1 MTVAAVDNAVDGPD
15 KTVTVSGT
23 VSNSIGGYSNPADLT
38 LTIADDDATPKVT
51 LVLSRS
57 TIDESGTHN
66 AATVTATMSP
76 ASVQSTTV
84 TVAAAAGTNAAAGDF
99 ELSSNKTLTI
109 AAGATESTGTVSVTA
124 VDNALDESDKKV
136 TVSGTAAN
144 TQGATSPDA
153 VELTISDDDDAPAV
167 TLILS
172 RTTIDESGTSTSATV
187 TAELDAASGAATTV
201 TVSAA
206 AGTNAAAGDFELSSD
221 KTLTIAAGATES
233 TGTVTITAV
242 DNAVDGP
249 DKTVT
254 VSGTVSNSIGG
265 YSNPADLTLT
275 IADDEATPKVTLVL
289 SRSTIDE
296 SGTHNAATVTATM
309 SPASVQSTTVTVA
322 AAPGTNAASGD
333 YALSSNK
340 TLTIAAGA
348 TESTGTVT
356 VTAVDNAVD
365 GPDKT
370 VTVSGTA
377 ENTRAATSPDAVTL
391 TIADDDATPKV
402 TLVLSRSTIDESGTH
417 NAATVTATMS
427 PASVQSTTVTVAAA
441 PGTNAASGDYALSS
455 NKTLTIAAGAT
466 ESTGTVTVT
475 AVDNAVDGP
484 DKIVT
489 VSGTAANSQGATSP
503 DAVELTIKD
512 DDGAPTVTLILSRTT
527 INESGTHTS
536 ATVTAELDAVAGAA
550 TTVTV
555 SAAAGTNAAAGD
567 FELSSDKTLTI
578 AAGATESTGTVT
590 ITAVDNAVDGP
601 DKTVTVSGTVSNS
614 IGGYSNPADVTLTIA
629 DDDATPKV
637 TLVLSRSTIDESG
650 THNAATVTAT
660 MSPASVQSTTVT
672 VAAAPGTNAAA
683 GDYALSSNKTLT
695 IAAGA
700 TESTG
705 TVTVTAVDNAL
716 DGPDKIVTVSGTAA
730 NSQGATSPDVVELTI
745 KDDDGAPTVTL
756 VLSRTTINESGT
768 STSATVTAELDAV
781 AGAATTVT
789 VSAAA
794 GTNAAAGDFELSS
807 NKTLT
812 IAAGA
817 TESTGTVTITAVDNA
832 LDGPDK
838 TVTVAGT
845 VSNSIGGYSNP
856 ADVTLTIAD
865 DDATPKVTLVLSRST
880 IDESGTHNAATVTA
894 TMSPA
899 SVQSTTVTVSAA
911 AGTNAAAGD
920 YALSSNK
927 TLTIAAGATE
937 STGTVTV
944 TAVDNTVDGPDKTVT
959 VSGTAANSQGATS
972 PDAVELTI
980 KDDDGVPT
988 VTLVLSRTTINESG
1002 TSTSATVTAEL
1013 DAVAGAATTVT
1024 VSAAAGTNAAAGDF
1038 ELSSNKTLTIAAGAT
1053 ESTGTVTITAV
1064 DNAVDG
1070 PDKTVTV
1077 SGTVSNSIGGYSNP
1091 ANVTLTI
1098 ADDDATPKVTLVL
1111 SRSTIDESGTHKS
1124 ATVTV
1129 TMSPASVQS
1138 TTVTVAAA
1146 AGTNAA
1152 AGDFELS
1159 SNKTL
1164 TIAAGATESTGTVT
1178 VTAVDN
1184 GLDGPDK
1191 TVTVSGTAEN
1201 TRGATSPDAVTL
1213 TIADD
1218 EVTPAAT
1225 LMLSPQTIS
1234 ENGAGNASTV
1244 TAMLSHPSSALTTL
1258 TISATPGTNAAAG
1271 DFALSTNTALTIAV
1285 GATTSTGT
1293 VTITANDN
1301 DDDEADKQVIVSGA
1315 AANALGV
1322 SDPSDMMLTIT
1333 DDDMSGGSS
1342 DMLISIS
1349 SHGVTEGDLG
1359 TVDLAYTVRLRPA
1372 SMVATSV
1379 DYADAGSGTATPGV
1393 DYVPLSPGMLVFAP
1407 GDTVKTVTV
1416 QVRGDELV
1424 ELDETVLVA
1433 LSNPVGASIAVGT
1446 ATGTIVND
1454 DAPELWLEPD
1464 AVIEGDHGSQY
1475 LIYTAK
1481 LHPVSSHS
1489 VTVSYSD
1496 AGTGTATPG
1505 IDYDFLEPGTLVFA
1519 PGEREKSFGVI
1530 VHGDTAPEDDETVI
1544 AVLSHP
1550 ANADIVPGRDAA
1562 TATIVDDD
1570 LPLLVIGSPT
1580 VKEGDGEPTALVFP
1594 VTLSVASG
1602 RQVKAKYADGG
1613 GGTATSGTDYEP
1625 VESGELV
1632 FAPGETAKTVSVAVL
1647 GDELDEPD
1655 ETVELALSE
1664 PRNAELAT
1672 AAGLGTIVDDDA
1684 EPVVSVGS
1692 PSVEEGDF
1700 GAAPTLEYAVTLSAA
1715 SALQVTVRYADGG
1728 GGTATSGTDYEP
1740 VESGELVFA
1749 PGETA
1754 KTVSVVVLGDELDEP
1769 DETVELALSEPRNA
1783 DLATAAGLGTIVDD
1797 DAEPIVSV
1805 SSPSVEEGDFGAAS
1819 ALEYAVTLSAASAL
1833 QVTVRYADGGGGT
1846 AASGT
1851 DYETVEPGE
1860 LVFAPGETA
1869 KTVSV
1874 VVLGDELD
1882 EPDETVELALSEPRN
1897 AELATAAGLGTIVDD
1912 DAEPVVSVGSPSVEE
1927 GDFGAVPTL
1936 EYAVTLSAA
1945 SALQVTVGYAD
1956 GGGGT
1961 AASGTDYEPVEPGEL
1976 VFAPGETAKTVSVV
1990 VVGDELD
1997 EPDETV
2003 ELALSEPRNAELA
2016 TAAGLGTIV
2025 DDDAEPVV
2033 SVGSPSVE
2041 EGDFGAAP
2049 TLEYAVTLSAASA
2062 LQVTVRYADGGGGTA
2077 TSGTD
2082 YETVEPGELVFAPGE
2097 TAKTVSVV
2105 VVGDELDEPDE
2116 TVELAL
2122 SQPRNAE
2129 LAAASGL
2136 GTIVDDDAGPVASV
2150 GSPSVEEGDFGA
2162 APTLEYAVTL
2172 SAASALQVTV
2182 RYADGG
2188 GGTATSGTDYEP
2200 VESGE
2205 LVFAPGET
2213 VKTVSVVVVGDEL
2226 DEPDETVEL
2235 ALGEPR
2241 NAGLA
2246 TAAGLGTIVD
2256 DDAEPVVS
2264 VGSPSVEEGDF
2275 GATSVLEYA
2284 VTLSAASG
2292 RHVTV
2297 GYADGGGGTATS
2309 GTDYEPVEPGELVFA
2324 PGETAKT
2331 VSVVVVGDELD
2342 EPDETVELAL
2352 SEPRNAELATAA
2364 GLGTIVD
2371 DDAEPIVSVSSPSVE
2386 EGDFGAASA
2395 LEYAVTLSAA
2405 SGRHVTVGY
2414 ADGGGGT
2421 ATSGTDYEPVEP
2433 GELVF
2438 APGET
2443 AKTVSVVVLGD
2454 KLDEPD
2460 ETVEL
2465 ALGEPRNAVLAT
2477 AAAAAGLGTI
2487 VDDDAEPIVSVSS
2500 PSVEEG
2506 DFGAAPTLEYAVTL
2520 SAASALQVTVKYA
2533 DGGGGT
2539 AVSGTDYEPVEPG
2552 ELVFAPGETAKTVSV
2567 VVVGDKLAEPD
2578 ETVELALSEPRNA
2591 ELATAAGLGTIVD
2604 DDAGPVAS
2612 VGSPS
2617 VEEGDFGAAPTLEYA
2632 VTLSAASALQ
2642 VTVRYADGG
2651 GGTAT
2656 SGTDYEPVEP
2666 GELVFAPGETAKTV
2680 SVVVVG
2686 DELDEPDETVELAL
2700 SEPRNAELATAAGLG
2715 TIVDD
2720 DAEPIVSVSSPS
2732 VEEGDFGAAPT
2743 LEYAVTLSAASALQ
2757 VTVRYADG
2765 GGGTAASGTDYK
2777 PVESGE
2783 LVFAPGETA
2792 KTVSVV
2798 VVGDEL
2804 DEPDETVE
2812 LALSEPENAVL
2823 AAAAAAAGLG
2833 TIVDDDAEPVVSVGS
2848 PSVEE
2853 GDFGAVPTLEY
2864 AVTLSAASTR
2874 QVTVRYADGGG
2885 GTAASGTD
2893 YEPVEPGELAF
2904 APGETAKTV
2913 SVIVLGDE
2921 LDEPDETVEL
2931 VLSQPRNAELAV
2943 ASGLGTIV
2951 DDDAEPIVS
2960 VSSPSA
2966 EEGDFGAASALEY
2979 AVTLSAASGRQVT
2992 VGYADGGGGTA
3003 TSGTD
3008 YETVEPGKLVF
3019 APGET
3024 AKTVSV
3030 VVLGDKLDEPDETVE
3045 LVLSE
3050 PENAV
3055 LAAAAAAAGL
3065 GTIVDDDVDLMPTFD
3080 ASVPP
3085 QHYTEGDPVPP
3096 LVLPLAKGGDG
3107 PLVYGLAPAPP
3118 PGITFDPGSRTL
3130 SGTPSSGLES
3140 TPYEYTA
3147 TDQDGDAATLSFTI
3161 TVVPRQTR
3169 IDRIERASRAILPV
3183 VARTWT
3189 DMAATAVEAR
3199 VDHAESG
3206 TGVRIGAWGNGEYR
3220 QLSGGES
3227 HPVDWSGEI
3236 GGGGVALDAKLGP
3249 NFVAG
3254 VAATHLE
3261 GWFDYTDVG
3270 GQENVEGTY
3279 ESRVTGLHPYLGWR
3293 APNGSR
3299 LYGTVAWGRND
3310 VAIKDDEAGHQAG
3323 GGSLAALAVGGN
3335 VRLAGG
3341 SAGRTTLDVRGG
3353 AQGTRIGLESN
3364 GDLLGAL
3371 SLGVYRARLSLI
3383 GSHTFAFGS
3392 GASLRPSAELGL
3404 RRDGGDGQTGSGME
3418 VGGKLAWT
3426 ALGSR
3431 LRMEARAH
3439 ALLDGPD
3446 GMQEWGA
3453 GGFLELDPGANGT
3466 GLSMK
3471 LAPSWGP
3478 AFSGVGQTWEQN
3490 PVAASP
3496 HRPPAL
3502 PRQSRVEAEI
3512 GYGFPV
3518 GELGLLQPFGAVQPG
3533 GGGGASHLYRFGG
3546 RFRARPDLGLG
3557 VGVEALYRDGA
3568 RDGQLP
3574 KYGLKLGIAFKR

>member
-1 MTVAAVDNAVDGPD
+1 MTGRHGGPFAAVGAALAGILLAAPAAGQQTPVLSIGSPSVLEGGPGGLASLTFQVSLSAASTSPVRVRVRDAGDGTATSGTDYVAVRPWVVDFPEGVTMRSVTVEVHGDDTYEPDETVVLELYNPQEASVSATAGKGTGTITNDDPLPLSISSPSVAEGAAGATATLTYTVTLSQPAPGQLTLQYADAGTGTATSGTDYAAIAAGTLTFAEGDTVQSFSVTVKGDALDEPDETVMVTLSGTKVATTTGTGTITDDDDAPTLSISSPTVAEGAAGTKSTLTFKVALSAKSGKQVTVGYRDIRTGTATANHDYSSFSDATLTFEAGDTEKSFDVIVHGDATDEPDETLVVALNRATNARISKPSPDTGTGTITDDDDAPAVTLILSRTTIDESGTHTSATVTAELDAASGAATTVTVSAAPGTNAAAGDFELSSNKTLTIAAGATESTGTVTVAAVDNAVEGPDKTVTVSGTVSNSIGGYSHPADVTLTIADDDTTPKVTLVLSRSTIDESGAHNAATVTATMSPASVQSTTVTVSAAAGTNAAAGDFELSSNKTLTIAAGATESTGTVTVTAVDNALDEPDKTVTVSGTATNTRGATSPDAVTLTIADDDDAPTLSISSPTVAEGAAGTMSTLTFKVTLSAKSGKQVTVGYRDIRTGTATANHDYSSFSDATLTFAAGDREESFDVIVHGDATDEPDETLVVALNRATNGTISTDTGTGTITDDDDAPAVTLILSRTTIDESGTHTSATVTAELDAASGAATTVTVSAAPGTNAAAVDFELSSNKTLTIAAGATESTGTVTVAAVDNAVEGPD

-23 VSNSIGGYSNPADLT
+23 VSNSIGGYSNPADVT

-57 TIDESGTHN
+57 TINESGTPN

-76 ASVQSTTV
+76 APLQSTTV

-109 AAGATESTGTVSVTA
+109 AAGATESTGTVTVTA
-124 VDNALDESDKKV
+124 VDNALDGPDKTVSVSGTAENTRGATSPDAVTLTIADDEATPKVTLVLSRSTINESGTLNAATVTATMSPASVQSTTVTVAAAPGTNAASDDYALSSNKTLTIAAGATESTGTVTVTAVDNVLDESNKKV

-275 IADDEATPKVTLVL
+275 IADDDATPKVTLVL

-322 AAPGTNAASGD
+322 AAAGTNAAAGD

-391 TIADDDATPKV
+391 TIADDEATPKV

-427 PASVQSTTVTVAAA
+427 PASVQSTTVTVSAA
-441 PGTNAASGDYALSS
+441 PGTNAAAGDYALSS

-475 AVDNAVDGP
+475 AVDNALDGP

-489 VSGTAANSQGATSP
+489 VSGTAANSRGATSP

-512 DDGAPTVTLILSRTT
+512 DDGAPTVTLVLSRTT

-536 ATVTAELDAVAGAA
+536 ATVTAEMDAVAGAA

-650 THNAATVTAT
+650 THNAAT
-660 MSPASVQSTTVT
+660 
-672 VAAAPGTNAAA
+672 
-683 GDYALSSNKTLT
+683 
-695 IAAGA
+695 
-700 TESTG
+700 
-705 TVTVTAVDNAL
+705 
-716 DGPDKIVTVSGTAA
+716 
-730 NSQGATSPDVVELTI
+730 
-745 KDDDGAPTVTL
+745 
-756 VLSRTTINESGT
+756 
-768 STSATVTAELDAV
+768 
-781 AGAATTVT
+781 
-789 VSAAA
+789 
-794 GTNAAAGDFELSS
+794 
-807 NKTLT
+807 
-812 IAAGA
+812 
-817 TESTGTVTITAVDNA
+817 
-832 LDGPDK
+832 
-838 TVTVAGT
+838 
-845 VSNSIGGYSNP
+845 
-856 ADVTLTIAD
+856 
-865 DDATPKVTLVLSRST
+865 
-880 IDESGTHNAATVTA
+880 
-894 TMSPA
+894 MSPA

-920 YALSSNK
+920 Y
-927 TLTIAAGATE
+927 T
-937 STGTVTV
+937 
-944 TAVDNTVDGPDKTVT
+944 
-959 VSGTAANSQGATS
+959 
-972 PDAVELTI
+972 
-980 KDDDGVPT
+980 
-988 VTLVLSRTTINESG
+988 
-1002 TSTSATVTAEL
+1002 
-1013 DAVAGAATTVT
+1013 
-1024 VSAAAGTNAAAGDF
+1024 
-1038 ELSSNKTLTIAAGAT
+1038 
-1053 ESTGTVTITAV
+1053 
-1064 DNAVDG
+1064 
-1070 PDKTVTV
+1070 
-1077 SGTVSNSIGGYSNP
+1077 
-1091 ANVTLTI
+1091 
-1098 ADDDATPKVTLVL
+1098 
-1111 SRSTIDESGTHKS
+1111 
-1124 ATVTV
+1124 
-1129 TMSPASVQS
+1129 
-1138 TTVTVAAA
+1138 
-1146 AGTNAA
+1146 
-1152 AGDFELS
+1152 LS

-1218 EVTPAAT
+1218 EFTPAAT
-1225 LMLSPQTIS
+1225 LILSPQTIS
-1234 ENGAGNASTV
+1234 ESGAGNASTV

-1258 TISATPGTNAAAG
+1258 TISATPGTNAAAS
-1271 DFALSTNTALTIAV
+1271 DFALSANTALTIAV

-1333 DDDMSGGSS
+1333 DDDMSGGGS

-1359 TVDLAYTVRLRPA
+1359 TGDLAYTVRLRPA
-1372 SMVATSV
+1372 SMVATSI

-1424 ELDETVLVA
+1424 ESDETVLVA

-1481 LHPVSSHS
+1481 LHPVSPHS

-1505 IDYDFLEPGTLVFA
+1505 IDYDFLEPGTLVFS

-1530 VHGDTAPEDDETVI
+1530 VHGDTAPEDDETVV

-1580 VKEGDGEPTALVFP
+1580 VEEGDGEPTALVFP

-1625 VESGELV
+1625 VEPGELV

-1728 GGTATSGTDYEP
+1728 GGTATSGTDYE
-1740 VESGELVFA
+1740 A
-1749 PGETA
+1749 
-1754 KTVSVVVLGDELDEP
+1754 
-1769 DETVELALSEPRNA
+1769 
-1783 DLATAAGLGTIVDD
+1783 
-1797 DAEPIVSV
+1797 
-1805 SSPSVEEGDFGAAS
+1805 
-1819 ALEYAVTLSAASAL
+1819 
-1833 QVTVRYADGGGGT
+1833 
-1846 AASGT
+1846 
-1851 DYETVEPGE
+1851 VEPGE

-1882 EPDETVELALSEPRN
+1882 EPDETVELALGRLQN
-1897 AELATAAGLGTIVDD
+1897 AGLAVAVGLGTI
-1912 DAEPVVSVGSPSVEE
+1912 
-1927 GDFGAVPTL
+1927 L
-1936 EYAVTLSAA
+1936 
-1945 SALQVTVGYAD
+1945 
-1956 GGGGT
+1956 
-1961 AASGTDYEPVEPGEL
+1961 
-1976 VFAPGETAKTVSVV
+1976 
-1990 VVGDELD
+1990 
-1997 EPDETV
+1997 
-2003 ELALSEPRNAELA
+2003 
-2016 TAAGLGTIV
+2016 
-2025 DDDAEPVV
+2025 
-2033 SVGSPSVE
+2033 
-2041 EGDFGAAP
+2041 
-2049 TLEYAVTLSAASA
+2049 
-2062 LQVTVRYADGGGGTA
+2062 
-2077 TSGTD
+2077 
-2082 YETVEPGELVFAPGE
+2082 
-2097 TAKTVSVV
+2097 
-2105 VVGDELDEPDE
+2105 
-2116 TVELAL
+2116 
-2122 SQPRNAE
+2122 
-2129 LAAASGL
+2129 
-2136 GTIVDDDAGPVASV
+2136 
-2150 GSPSVEEGDFGA
+2150 
-2162 APTLEYAVTL
+2162 
-2172 SAASALQVTV
+2172 
-2182 RYADGG
+2182 
-2188 GGTATSGTDYEP
+2188 
-2200 VESGE
+2200 
-2205 LVFAPGET
+2205 
-2213 VKTVSVVVVGDEL
+2213 
-2226 DEPDETVEL
+2226 
-2235 ALGEPR
+2235 
-2241 NAGLA
+2241 
-2246 TAAGLGTIVD
+2246 
-2256 DDAEPVVS
+2256 
-2264 VGSPSVEEGDF
+2264 
-2275 GATSVLEYA
+2275 
-2284 VTLSAASG
+2284 
-2292 RHVTV
+2292 
-2297 GYADGGGGTATS
+2297 
-2309 GTDYEPVEPGELVFA
+2309 
-2324 PGETAKT
+2324 
-2331 VSVVVVGDELD
+2331 
-2342 EPDETVELAL
+2342 
-2352 SEPRNAELATAA
+2352 
-2364 GLGTIVD
+2364 
-2371 DDAEPIVSVSSPSVE
+2371 
-2386 EGDFGAASA
+2386 
-2395 LEYAVTLSAA
+2395 
-2405 SGRHVTVGY
+2405 
-2414 ADGGGGT
+2414 
-2421 ATSGTDYEPVEP
+2421 
-2433 GELVF
+2433 
-2438 APGET
+2438 
-2443 AKTVSVVVLGD
+2443 
-2454 KLDEPD
+2454 
-2460 ETVEL
+2460 
-2465 ALGEPRNAVLAT
+2465 
-2477 AAAAAGLGTI
+2477 
-2487 VDDDAEPIVSVSS
+2487 
-2500 PSVEEG
+2500 
-2506 DFGAAPTLEYAVTL
+2506 
-2520 SAASALQVTVKYA
+2520 
-2533 DGGGGT
+2533 
-2539 AVSGTDYEPVEPG
+2539 
-2552 ELVFAPGETAKTVSV
+2552 
-2567 VVVGDKLAEPD
+2567 
-2578 ETVELALSEPRNA
+2578 
-2591 ELATAAGLGTIVD
+2591 
-2604 DDAGPVAS
+2604 
-2612 VGSPS
+2612 
-2617 VEEGDFGAAPTLEYA
+2617 
-2632 VTLSAASALQ
+2632 
-2642 VTVRYADGG
+2642 
-2651 GGTAT
+2651 
-2656 SGTDYEPVEP
+2656 
-2666 GELVFAPGETAKTV
+2666 
-2680 SVVVVG
+2680 
-2686 DELDEPDETVELAL
+2686 
-2700 SEPRNAELATAAGLG
+2700 
-2715 TIVDD
+2715 
-2720 DAEPIVSVSSPS
+2720 
-2732 VEEGDFGAAPT
+2732 
-2743 LEYAVTLSAASALQ
+2743 
-2757 VTVRYADG
+2757 
-2765 GGGTAASGTDYK
+2765 
-2777 PVESGE
+2777 
-2783 LVFAPGETA
+2783 
-2792 KTVSVV
+2792 
-2798 VVGDEL
+2798 
-2804 DEPDETVE
+2804 
-2812 LALSEPENAVL
+2812 
-2823 AAAAAAAGLG
+2823 
-2833 TIVDDDAEPVVSVGS
+2833 DDDAEPVVSVGS

-2893 YEPVEPGELAF
+2893 YEAVEPGELVF

-2913 SVIVLGDE
+2913 SVVVLGDE

-2931 VLSQPRNAELAV
+2931 ALSEPEHAELA
-2943 ASGLGTIV
+2943 AAAGLGTIV

-2966 EEGDFGAASALEY
+2966 EEGDFGATSALEY

-3008 YETVEPGKLVF
+3008 YEPVEPGKLVF

-3024 AKTVSV
+3024 AKTVAV

-3050 PENAV
+3050 PKNAV

-3065 GTIVDDDVDLMPTFD
+3065 GTILDDDVDLMPTFD

-3341 SAGRTTLDVRGG
+3341 STGRTTLDVRGG

-3364 GDLLGAL
+3364 GDLLEAL

-3418 VGGKLAWT
+3418 VGGRIAWT

-3496 HRPPAL
+3496 HRPPSL
-3502 PRQSRVEAEI
+3502 PRQSRLEAEI
-3512 GYGFPV
+3512 GYGIPV

-3533 GGGGASHLYRFGG
+3533 GGGGASHLYRLGG

>member
-1 MTVAAVDNAVDGPD
+1 MASLTFQVSLSAASTSPVRVRVRDAGDGTATSGTDYVAVRPWVVDFPEGVTMRSVTVEVHGDDTYEPDETVVLELYNPQEASVSATAGKGTGTITNDDPLPLSISSPSVAEGAAGATATLTYTVTLSQPAPGQLTLQYADAGTGTATSGTDYAAIAAGTLTFAEGDTVQSFSVTVKGDALDEPDETVMVTLSGTKVATTTGTGTITDDDDAPTLSISSPTVAEGAAGTKSTLTFKVTLSAKSGKQVTVGYRDIRTGTATANHDYSSFSDATLTFEAGETEKSFDVIVHGDATDEPDETLVVALNRATNARISIPSPDTGTGTITDDDDAPAVTLILSRTTIDESGTHTSATVTAELDAASGAATTVTVSAAPGTNAAAGDFELSSNKTLTIAAGATESTGTVTITAVDNAVDGPD

-23 VSNSIGGYSNPADLT
+23 VSNSIGGYSNPADVT

-57 TIDESGTHN
+57 TIDESGAHNAATVTATMSPASLQSTMVTVAAAAGTNAAAGDYALSSNKTLTIAAGATESTGTVTVTAVDNAVDGPDKTVTVSGTAENTRGATSPDAVTLTIADDEATPKVTLVLSRSTINESGTLN

-84 TVAAAAGTNAAAGDF
+84 TVAAAPGTNAASDDYA
-99 ELSSNKTLTI
+99 LSSNKTLTI
-109 AAGATESTGTVSVTA
+109 AAGATESTGTVTVTA
-124 VDNALDESDKKV
+124 VDNAVDGPDKIV

-153 VELTISDDDDAPAV
+153 VELTIKDDDGAPAV

-254 VSGTVSNSIGG
+254 VAGTVSNNVGG

-275 IADDEATPKVTLVL
+275 IADDDATPKVTLVL
-289 SRSTIDE
+289 SRSTVDESGTHNAATVTATMSPASVQSTTVTVSAAAGTNAAAGDYALSSNKTLTIAAGATESTGTVTVTAVDNAVDGPDKTVTMSGTAENTRAATSPDVVTLTIADDDATPKVTLVLSRSTVDE

-356 VTAVDNAVD
+356 VTAVDNTMDEPDKIVTVSGTAANSQGATSPDAVELTISDDDDAPAVTLILSRTTINESGTHTSATVTAEMDAVAGAATTVTVTAAAGTNAAAGDFELSSDKTLTIAAGATESTGTVTITAVDNAVD

-370 VTVSGTA
+370 VTVSGTVSNSIGGYSNPA
-377 ENTRAATSPDAVTL
+377 DLTL

-427 PASVQSTTVTVAAA
+427 PASVQSTTVTVSAAAGTNAAAGDYTLSSNKTLTIAAGATESTGTVTVTAVDNAVDGPDKTVTVSGTAENTRAATSPDAVTLTIADDEATPKVTLVLSRSTIDESGTHNAATVTATMSPASLQSTTVTVAAA
-441 PGTNAASGDYALSS
+441 PGTNAAAGDYALSS

-536 ATVTAELDAVAGAA
+536 ATVTAEMDAVAGAA

-555 SAAAGTNAAAGD
+555 TAAAGTNAAAGD

-601 DKTVTVSGTVSNS
+601 DKTVSVSGTVSNS

-660 MSPASVQSTTVT
+660 MSPASVQSTTV
-672 VAAAPGTNAAA
+672 
-683 GDYALSSNKTLT
+683 S
-695 IAAGA
+695 
-700 TESTG
+700 
-705 TVTVTAVDNAL
+705 
-716 DGPDKIVTVSGTAA
+716 
-730 NSQGATSPDVVELTI
+730 
-745 KDDDGAPTVTL
+745 
-756 VLSRTTINESGT
+756 
-768 STSATVTAELDAV
+768 
-781 AGAATTVT
+781 
-789 VSAAA
+789 
-794 GTNAAAGDFELSS
+794 
-807 NKTLT
+807 
-812 IAAGA
+812 
-817 TESTGTVTITAVDNA
+817 
-832 LDGPDK
+832 
-838 TVTVAGT
+838 
-845 VSNSIGGYSNP
+845 
-856 ADVTLTIAD
+856 
-865 DDATPKVTLVLSRST
+865 
-880 IDESGTHNAATVTA
+880 
-894 TMSPA
+894 
-899 SVQSTTVTVSAA
+899 VSAA

-920 YALSSNK
+920 Y
-927 TLTIAAGATE
+927 T
-937 STGTVTV
+937 
-944 TAVDNTVDGPDKTVT
+944 
-959 VSGTAANSQGATS
+959 
-972 PDAVELTI
+972 
-980 KDDDGVPT
+980 
-988 VTLVLSRTTINESG
+988 
-1002 TSTSATVTAEL
+1002 
-1013 DAVAGAATTVT
+1013 
-1024 VSAAAGTNAAAGDF
+1024 
-1038 ELSSNKTLTIAAGAT
+1038 
-1053 ESTGTVTITAV
+1053 
-1064 DNAVDG
+1064 
-1070 PDKTVTV
+1070 
-1077 SGTVSNSIGGYSNP
+1077 
-1091 ANVTLTI
+1091 
-1098 ADDDATPKVTLVL
+1098 
-1111 SRSTIDESGTHKS
+1111 
-1124 ATVTV
+1124 
-1129 TMSPASVQS
+1129 
-1138 TTVTVAAA
+1138 
-1146 AGTNAA
+1146 
-1152 AGDFELS
+1152 LS

-1191 TVTVSGTAEN
+1191 TVSVSGTAEN

-1225 LMLSPQTIS
+1225 LILSPQTIS
-1234 ENGAGNASTV
+1234 ESGAGNASTV

-1271 DFALSTNTALTIAV
+1271 DFALSANTALTIAV

-1372 SMVATSV
+1372 SMVATSI

-1433 LSNPVGASIAVGT
+1433 LSNPVGASISVGT

-1481 LHPVSSHS
+1481 LHPVSPHS

-1505 IDYDFLEPGTLVFA
+1505 IDYDLLEPGTLVFS
-1519 PGEREKSFGVI
+1519 PGEREKSFSII
-1530 VHGDTAPEDDETVI
+1530 VHGDTAPEDDETVV

-1562 TATIVDDD
+1562 TGTIVDDD

-1580 VKEGDGEPTALVFP
+1580 VEEGDGEPTALVFP

-1728 GGTATSGTDYEP
+1728 GGTATSGTDYE
-1740 VESGELVFA
+1740 A
-1749 PGETA
+1749 
-1754 KTVSVVVLGDELDEP
+1754 
-1769 DETVELALSEPRNA
+1769 
-1783 DLATAAGLGTIVDD
+1783 
-1797 DAEPIVSV
+1797 
-1805 SSPSVEEGDFGAAS
+1805 
-1819 ALEYAVTLSAASAL
+1819 
-1833 QVTVRYADGGGGT
+1833 
-1846 AASGT
+1846 
-1851 DYETVEPGE
+1851 VEPGE

-1882 EPDETVELALSEPRN
+1882 EPDETVELALGRPQN
-1897 AELATAAGLGTIVDD
+1897 ARLAVAVGLGTIVDD
-1912 DAEPVVSVGSPSVEE
+1912 DAEP
-1927 GDFGAVPTL
+1927 
-1936 EYAVTLSAA
+1936 
-1945 SALQVTVGYAD
+1945 
-1956 GGGGT
+1956 
-1961 AASGTDYEPVEPGEL
+1961 
-1976 VFAPGETAKTVSVV
+1976 
-1990 VVGDELD
+1990 
-1997 EPDETV
+1997 
-2003 ELALSEPRNAELA
+2003 
-2016 TAAGLGTIV
+2016 I
-2025 DDDAEPVV
+2025 V

-2041 EGDFGAAP
+2041 EGDFGAA
-2049 TLEYAVTLSAASA
+2049 
-2062 LQVTVRYADGGGGTA
+2062 
-2077 TSGTD
+2077 
-2082 YETVEPGELVFAPGE
+2082 
-2097 TAKTVSVV
+2097 
-2105 VVGDELDEPDE
+2105 
-2116 TVELAL
+2116 
-2122 SQPRNAE
+2122 
-2129 LAAASGL
+2129 
-2136 GTIVDDDAGPVASV
+2136 
-2150 GSPSVEEGDFGA
+2150 
-2162 APTLEYAVTL
+2162 
-2172 SAASALQVTV
+2172 
-2182 RYADGG
+2182 
-2188 GGTATSGTDYEP
+2188 
-2200 VESGE
+2200 
-2205 LVFAPGET
+2205 
-2213 VKTVSVVVVGDEL
+2213 
-2226 DEPDETVEL
+2226 
-2235 ALGEPR
+2235 
-2241 NAGLA
+2241 
-2246 TAAGLGTIVD
+2246 
-2256 DDAEPVVS
+2256 
-2264 VGSPSVEEGDF
+2264 
-2275 GATSVLEYA
+2275 
-2284 VTLSAASG
+2284 
-2292 RHVTV
+2292 
-2297 GYADGGGGTATS
+2297 
-2309 GTDYEPVEPGELVFA
+2309 
-2324 PGETAKT
+2324 
-2331 VSVVVVGDELD
+2331 
-2342 EPDETVELAL
+2342 
-2352 SEPRNAELATAA
+2352 
-2364 GLGTIVD
+2364 
-2371 DDAEPIVSVSSPSVE
+2371 
-2386 EGDFGAASA
+2386 
-2395 LEYAVTLSAA
+2395 
-2405 SGRHVTVGY
+2405 
-2414 ADGGGGT
+2414 
-2421 ATSGTDYEPVEP
+2421 
-2433 GELVF
+2433 
-2438 APGET
+2438 
-2443 AKTVSVVVLGD
+2443 
-2454 KLDEPD
+2454 
-2460 ETVEL
+2460 
-2465 ALGEPRNAVLAT
+2465 
-2477 AAAAAGLGTI
+2477 
-2487 VDDDAEPIVSVSS
+2487 
-2500 PSVEEG
+2500 
-2506 DFGAAPTLEYAVTL
+2506 
-2520 SAASALQVTVKYA
+2520 
-2533 DGGGGT
+2533 
-2539 AVSGTDYEPVEPG
+2539 
-2552 ELVFAPGETAKTVSV
+2552 
-2567 VVVGDKLAEPD
+2567 
-2578 ETVELALSEPRNA
+2578 
-2591 ELATAAGLGTIVD
+2591 
-2604 DDAGPVAS
+2604 
-2612 VGSPS
+2612 
-2617 VEEGDFGAAPTLEYA
+2617 
-2632 VTLSAASALQ
+2632 
-2642 VTVRYADGG
+2642 
-2651 GGTAT
+2651 
-2656 SGTDYEPVEP
+2656 
-2666 GELVFAPGETAKTV
+2666 
-2680 SVVVVG
+2680 
-2686 DELDEPDETVELAL
+2686 
-2700 SEPRNAELATAAGLG
+2700 
-2715 TIVDD
+2715 
-2720 DAEPIVSVSSPS
+2720 
-2732 VEEGDFGAAPT
+2732 
-2743 LEYAVTLSAASALQ
+2743 
-2757 VTVRYADG
+2757 
-2765 GGGTAASGTDYK
+2765 
-2777 PVESGE
+2777 
-2783 LVFAPGETA
+2783 
-2792 KTVSVV
+2792 
-2798 VVGDEL
+2798 
-2804 DEPDETVE
+2804 
-2812 LALSEPENAVL
+2812 
-2823 AAAAAAAGLG
+2823 
-2833 TIVDDDAEPVVSVGS
+2833 
-2848 PSVEE
+2848 
-2853 GDFGAVPTLEY
+2853 PTLEY

-2893 YEPVEPGELAF
+2893 YEPVEPGELVF

-2913 SVIVLGDE
+2913 SVVVLGDE

-2931 VLSQPRNAELAV
+2931 ALSQPRNAELAA

-2966 EEGDFGAASALEY
+2966 EEGDFGATSALEY

-3008 YETVEPGKLVF
+3008 YEPVEPGKLVF

-3030 VVLGDKLDEPDETVE
+3030 AVLGDKLDEPDETVE

-3065 GTIVDDDVDLMPTFD
+3065 GTILDDDVDLMPTFD

-3341 SAGRTTLDVRGG
+3341 STGRTTLDVRGG

-3364 GDLLGAL
+3364 GDLLEAL

-3383 GSHTFAFGS
+3383 GSHTFAFSS

-3496 HRPPAL
+3496 HRPPSL

-3512 GYGFPV
+3512 GYGIPV

>member
-1 MTVAAVDNAVDGPD
+1 MASLTFQVSLSAASTSPVRVRVRDAGDGTATSGTDYVAVRPWVVDFPEGVTMRSVTVEVHGDDTYEPDETVVLELYNPQEASVSATAGKGTGTITNDDPLPLSISSPSVAEGAAGATATLTYTVTLSQPAPGQLTLQYADAGTGTATSGTDYAAIAAGTLTFAEGDTVQSFSVTVKGDALDEPDETVMVTLSGTKVATTTGTGTITDDDDAPTLSISSPTVAEGAAGTKSTLTFKVTLSAKSGKQVTVGYRDIRTGTATADHDYSAFSDATLTFAAGDTEKRFDVVVHGDATDEPDETLVVALNRATNGTISLDTGTGTITDDDDAPAVTLILSRTTIDERGTHTSATVTAELDAASGAAT
-15 KTVTVSGT
+15 TVTVS
-23 VSNSIGGYSNPADLT
+23 
-38 LTIADDDATPKVT
+38 
-51 LVLSRS
+51 
-57 TIDESGTHN
+57 
-66 AATVTATMSP
+66 AAP
-76 ASVQSTTV
+76 
-84 TVAAAAGTNAAAGDF
+84 GTNAAAGDF

-109 AAGATESTGTVSVTA
+109 AAGATESTGTV
-124 VDNALDESDKKV
+124 
-136 TVSGTAAN
+136 
-144 TQGATSPDA
+144 
-153 VELTISDDDDAPAV
+153 
-167 TLILS
+167 
-172 RTTIDESGTSTSATV
+172 
-187 TAELDAASGAATTV
+187 
-201 TVSAA
+201 
-206 AGTNAAAGDFELSSD
+206 
-221 KTLTIAAGATES
+221 
-233 TGTVTITAV
+233 TITAV
-242 DNAVDGP
+242 DNAVEGP

-265 YSNPADLTLT
+265 YSHPADVTLT
-275 IADDEATPKVTLVL
+275 IADDDATPKVTLVL
-289 SRSTIDE
+289 SSSTINE
-296 SGTHNAATVTATM
+296 SGTPNAATVTATM
-309 SPASVQSTTVTVA
+309 SPASVQSTTVTVS

-377 ENTRAATSPDAVTL
+377 ENTRGATSPDAVTL
-391 TIADDDATPKV
+391 TIADDEATPKV
-402 TLVLSRSTIDESGTH
+402 TLVLSRSTINESGTL

-489 VSGTAANSQGATSP
+489 VSGTAANTQGATSPDAVELTIKDDDGAPTVTLILSRTTIDESGTSTSATVMAELDAVAGAATTVTVSAAAGTNAAAGDFELSADKTLTIAAGATESTGTVTITAVDNAVDGPDKTVTVSGTVSNSIGGYSNPADLTLTIADDEVTPKVTLVLSSSTINESGTPNAATVTATMSPASVQSTTVTVAAAPGTNAASGDYTLSSNKTLTIAAGATESTGTVTVTAVDNAVDGPDKTVTVSGTAENTRAATSPDAVTLTIADDEATPKVTLVLSRSTIDESGTHNAATVTATMSPASVQSTTVTVAAAPGTNAASDDYALSSNKTLTIAAGATESTGTVTVTAVDNTMDEPDKIVTVSGTAANSPGATSP

-536 ATVTAELDAVAGAA
+536 ATVTAEMDAVAGAA

-555 SAAAGTNAAAGD
+555 SAAAGTNAAAGDFELSSDKTLTIAAGATESTGTVTITAVDNAVDGPDKTVTVAGTVSNSIGGYPNPADVTLTIADDDATPKVTLVLSRSTIDESGTHNAATVTATMSPASVQSTTVTVAAAAGTNAAAGDYTLSSNKTLTIAAGATESTGTVTVTAVDNGLDGPDKTVTVSGTAENTRAATSPDAVTLTIADDEATPKVTLVLSRSTINESGTLNAATVTATMSPASVQSTTVTVAAVPGTNAASDDYALSSNKTLTIAAGATESTGTVTVTAVDNAVDGPDKIVTVSGTAANSQGATSPDAVELTIKDDDGAPTVTLILSRTTIDESGTSTSATVTAEVDAASGAATTVTVSAAAGTNAASGD

-672 VAAAPGTNAAA
+672 VAAA
-683 GDYALSSNKTLT
+683 
-695 IAAGA
+695 
-700 TESTG
+700 
-705 TVTVTAVDNAL
+705 
-716 DGPDKIVTVSGTAA
+716 
-730 NSQGATSPDVVELTI
+730 
-745 KDDDGAPTVTL
+745 
-756 VLSRTTINESGT
+756 
-768 STSATVTAELDAV
+768 
-781 AGAATTVT
+781 
-789 VSAAA
+789 
-794 GTNAAAGDFELSS
+794 
-807 NKTLT
+807 
-812 IAAGA
+812 
-817 TESTGTVTITAVDNA
+817 
-832 LDGPDK
+832 
-838 TVTVAGT
+838 
-845 VSNSIGGYSNP
+845 
-856 ADVTLTIAD
+856 
-865 DDATPKVTLVLSRST
+865 
-880 IDESGTHNAATVTA
+880 
-894 TMSPA
+894 
-899 SVQSTTVTVSAA
+899 

-920 YALSSNK
+920 Y
-927 TLTIAAGATE
+927 T
-937 STGTVTV
+937 
-944 TAVDNTVDGPDKTVT
+944 
-959 VSGTAANSQGATS
+959 
-972 PDAVELTI
+972 
-980 KDDDGVPT
+980 
-988 VTLVLSRTTINESG
+988 
-1002 TSTSATVTAEL
+1002 
-1013 DAVAGAATTVT
+1013 
-1024 VSAAAGTNAAAGDF
+1024 
-1038 ELSSNKTLTIAAGAT
+1038 
-1053 ESTGTVTITAV
+1053 
-1064 DNAVDG
+1064 
-1070 PDKTVTV
+1070 
-1077 SGTVSNSIGGYSNP
+1077 
-1091 ANVTLTI
+1091 
-1098 ADDDATPKVTLVL
+1098 
-1111 SRSTIDESGTHKS
+1111 
-1124 ATVTV
+1124 
-1129 TMSPASVQS
+1129 
-1138 TTVTVAAA
+1138 
-1146 AGTNAA
+1146 
-1152 AGDFELS
+1152 LS

-1191 TVTVSGTAEN
+1191 TVSVSGTAEN

-1225 LMLSPQTIS
+1225 LILSPQTIS

-1315 AANALGV
+1315 TANALGV
-1322 SDPSDMMLTIT
+1322 SDPSDMMLTIM

-1580 VKEGDGEPTALVFP
+1580 VKEGDGEPAALVFP

-1700 GAAPTLEYAVTLSAA
+1700 GAASTLEYAVTLSAA
-1715 SALQVTVRYADGG
+1715 SALQVTMRYADGG

-1783 DLATAAGLGTIVDD
+1783 ELATAAGLGTIVDD

-1805 SSPSVEEGDFGAAS
+1805 SSPSVEEGDFGATS

-1833 QVTVRYADGGGGT
+1833 QVTMR
-1846 AASGT
+1846 
-1851 DYETVEPGE
+1851 
-1860 LVFAPGETA
+1860 
-1869 KTVSV
+1869 
-1874 VVLGDELD
+1874 
-1882 EPDETVELALSEPRN
+1882 
-1897 AELATAAGLGTIVDD
+1897 
-1912 DAEPVVSVGSPSVEE
+1912 
-1927 GDFGAVPTL
+1927 
-1936 EYAVTLSAA
+1936 
-1945 SALQVTVGYAD
+1945 YAD

-2041 EGDFGAAP
+2041 EGDFGAVPTLEYAVTLSAASALQVTVRYADGGGGTATSGTDYEPVESGKLVFAPGETAKTVSVVVVGDELDEPDETVELALGEPQNAELATAAGLGTIVDDDAEPVVSVGSPSVEEGDFGAASTLEYAVTLSAASALQVTVRYADGGGGTATSGTDYETVESGELVFAPGETAKTVSVIVLGDELDEPDETVELVLSEPRNAELATAAGLGTIVDDDAEPVVSVGSPSVVEGDFGAAP

-2097 TAKTVSVV
+2097 TAKTVSVAV
-2105 VVGDELDEPDE
+2105 LGDELDEPDETVELALSEPRNAELATAAGLGTIVDDDAGPVASVGSPSMEEGDFGATSVLEYAVTLSAASALQVTVRYADGGGGTAASGTDYEPVESGELVFAPGETAKTVSVIVLGDELDEPDE

-2136 GTIVDDDAGPVASV
+2136 GTIVDDDAEPIVSV

-2275 GATSVLEYA
+2275 GAASTLEYA
-2284 VTLSAASG
+2284 VTLSAASALQ
-2292 RHVTV
+2292 VTV
-2297 GYADGGGGTATS
+2297 RYADGGGGTAAS
-2309 GTDYEPVEPGELVFA
+2309 GTDYEPVESGELVFA

-2331 VSVVVVGDELD
+2331 VSVAVLGDELD

-2352 SEPRNAELATAA
+2352 SEPRNAELAAA
-2364 GLGTIVD
+2364 SGLGTIVD
-2371 DDAEPIVSVSSPSVE
+2371 DDAEPIVSVSSPSAE
-2386 EGDFGAASA
+2386 EGDFGATSA

-2433 GELVF
+2433 GKLV
-2438 APGET
+2438 
-2443 AKTVSVVVLGD
+2443 
-2454 KLDEPD
+2454 
-2460 ETVEL
+2460 
-2465 ALGEPRNAVLAT
+2465 
-2477 AAAAAGLGTI
+2477 
-2487 VDDDAEPIVSVSS
+2487 
-2500 PSVEEG
+2500 
-2506 DFGAAPTLEYAVTL
+2506 
-2520 SAASALQVTVKYA
+2520 
-2533 DGGGGT
+2533 
-2539 AVSGTDYEPVEPG
+2539 
-2552 ELVFAPGETAKTVSV
+2552 
-2567 VVVGDKLAEPD
+2567 
-2578 ETVELALSEPRNA
+2578 
-2591 ELATAAGLGTIVD
+2591 
-2604 DDAGPVAS
+2604 
-2612 VGSPS
+2612 
-2617 VEEGDFGAAPTLEYA
+2617 
-2632 VTLSAASALQ
+2632 
-2642 VTVRYADGG
+2642 
-2651 GGTAT
+2651 
-2656 SGTDYEPVEP
+2656 
-2666 GELVFAPGETAKTV
+2666 
-2680 SVVVVG
+2680 
-2686 DELDEPDETVELAL
+2686 
-2700 SEPRNAELATAAGLG
+2700 
-2715 TIVDD
+2715 
-2720 DAEPIVSVSSPS
+2720 
-2732 VEEGDFGAAPT
+2732 
-2743 LEYAVTLSAASALQ
+2743 
-2757 VTVRYADG
+2757 
-2765 GGGTAASGTDYK
+2765 
-2777 PVESGE
+2777 
-2783 LVFAPGETA
+2783 
-2792 KTVSVV
+2792 
-2798 VVGDEL
+2798 
-2804 DEPDETVE
+2804 
-2812 LALSEPENAVL
+2812 
-2823 AAAAAAAGLG
+2823 
-2833 TIVDDDAEPVVSVGS
+2833 
-2848 PSVEE
+2848 
-2853 GDFGAVPTLEY
+2853 
-2864 AVTLSAASTR
+2864 
-2874 QVTVRYADGGG
+2874 
-2885 GTAASGTD
+2885 
-2893 YEPVEPGELAF
+2893 F

-2921 LDEPDETVEL
+2921 LGEPDETVEL
-2931 VLSQPRNAELAV
+2931 A
-2943 ASGLGTIV
+2943 
-2951 DDDAEPIVS
+2951 
-2960 VSSPSA
+2960 
-2966 EEGDFGAASALEY
+2966 
-2979 AVTLSAASGRQVT
+2979 
-2992 VGYADGGGGTA
+2992 
-3003 TSGTD
+3003 
-3008 YETVEPGKLVF
+3008 
-3019 APGET
+3019 
-3024 AKTVSV
+3024 
-3030 VVLGDKLDEPDETVE
+3030 
-3045 LVLSE
+3045 LSE
-3050 PENAV
+3050 PRKRGA
-3055 LAAAAAAAGL
+3055 
-3065 GTIVDDDVDLMPTFD
+3065 
-3080 ASVPP
+3080 
-3085 QHYTEGDPVPP
+3085 
-3096 LVLPLAKGGDG
+3096 GDG
-3107 PLVYGLAPAPP
+3107 R
-3118 PGITFDPGSRTL
+3118 GS
-3130 SGTPSSGLES
+3130 
-3140 TPYEYTA
+3140 
-3147 TDQDGDAATLSFTI
+3147 GD
-3161 TVVPRQTR
+3161 
-3169 IDRIERASRAILPV
+3169 DRGRRRRA
-3183 VARTWT
+3183 
-3189 DMAATAVEAR
+3189 
-3199 VDHAESG
+3199 G
-3206 TGVRIGAWGNGEYR
+3206 RIGGFAER
-3220 QLSGGES
+3220 
-3227 HPVDWSGEI
+3227 
-3236 GGGGVALDAKLGP
+3236 GGG
-3249 NFVAG
+3249 
-3254 VAATHLE
+3254 
-3261 GWFDYTDVG
+3261 
-3270 GQENVEGTY
+3270 
-3279 ESRVTGLHPYLGWR
+3279 
-3293 APNGSR
+3293 R
-3299 LYGTVAWGRND
+3299 LR
-3310 VAIKDDEAGHQAG
+3310 
-3323 GGSLAALAVGGN
+3323 
-3335 VRLAGG
+3335 
-3341 SAGRTTLDVRGG
+3341 
-3353 AQGTRIGLESN
+3353 
-3364 GDLLGAL
+3364 GDLGA
-3371 SLGVYRARLSLI
+3371 
-3383 GSHTFAFGS
+3383 
-3392 GASLRPSAELGL
+3392 
-3404 RRDGGDGQTGSGME
+3404 
-3418 VGGKLAWT
+3418 
-3426 ALGSR
+3426 
-3431 LRMEARAH
+3431 
-3439 ALLDGPD
+3439 
-3446 GMQEWGA
+3446 
-3453 GGFLELDPGANGT
+3453 
-3466 GLSMK
+3466 
-3471 LAPSWGP
+3471 
-3478 AFSGVGQTWEQN
+3478 
-3490 PVAASP
+3490 
-3496 HRPPAL
+3496 
-3502 PRQSRVEAEI
+3502 
-3512 GYGFPV
+3512 
-3518 GELGLLQPFGAVQPG
+3518 
-3533 GGGGASHLYRFGG
+3533 
-3546 RFRARPDLGLG
+3546 
-3557 VGVEALYRDGA
+3557 
-3568 RDGQLP
+3568 
-3574 KYGLKLGIAFKR
+3574 

>member
-1 MTVAAVDNAVDGPD
+1 MASLTFQVSLSAASTSPVRVRVRDTGDGTATSGTDYVSVRPWVVDFPEGVTMRSVTVEVHGDDTYEPDETVVLELYNPQEASVSATAGKGTGTITNDDPLPLSISSPSVAEGAAGATATLTYTVTLSQPAPGQLTLQYADAGTGTATSGTDYAAIAAGTLTFAEGDTVQSFSVTVKGDALDEPDETVMVTLSGTKVATTTGTGTITDDDDAPTLSISSPTVAEGAAGTKSTLTFKVTLSAKSGKQVTVGYRDIRTGTATANHDYSSFSDATLTFEAGETEKSFDVIVHGDATDEPDETLVVALNRATNGTISIDTGTGTITDDDDAPAVTLILSRTTIDESGTHTSATVTAELDAASGAATTVTVSAAAGTNAAAGDFELSSNKTLTIAAGATESTGTVTIAAVDNAVDGPDKTVTVSGTVSNSIGGYSNPADVTLTIADDDTTPKVTLVLSRSTINESGTHNAATVTATMSPASLQSTTVTVSAAAGTNAAAGDFELSSNKTLTIAAGATESTGTVTVTAVDNALDGPDKTVTVSGTAENTRAATSPDAVTLTIADDEATPKVTLVLSRSTIDESGTHNAATVTATMSPASVQSTTVTVAAAAGTNAASGDYALSSNKTLTIAAGATESTGTVTVTAVDNTMDEPDKIVTVSGTAANSQGATSPDAVELTIKDDDGAPTVTLILSRTTINESGTHTSATVTAEMDAVAGAATTVTVSAAAGTNAAAGDFELSSDKTLTIAAGATESTGTVTITAVDNAVDGPDKTVTVSGTVSNSIGGYSNPADLTLTIADDDATPKVTLVLSRSTIDESGTLNAATVTATMSPASVQSTTVTVAAAAGTNAAAGDYTLSSNKTLTIAAGATESTGTVTVTAVDNAVDGPDKTVTVSGTAENTRAATSPDAVTLTIADDEATPKVTLVLSRSTIDESGTLNAATVTATMSPASLQSTTVTVAAAAGTNAAAGDYALSSNKTLTIAAGATESTGTVTVTAVDNTMDGPDKIVTVSGTAANSQGATSPDAVELTIKDDDGAPTVTLILSRTTINESGTHTSATVTAEMDAVAGAATTVTVSAAAGTNAAAGDFELSSDKTLTIAAGATESTGTVTITAVDNAVDGPD

-84 TVAAAAGTNAAAGDF
+84 TVAAAAGTNAAAGDY
-99 ELSSNKTLTI
+99 T
-109 AAGATESTGTVSVTA
+109 
-124 VDNALDESDKKV
+124 
-136 TVSGTAAN
+136 
-144 TQGATSPDA
+144 
-153 VELTISDDDDAPAV
+153 
-167 TLILS
+167 
-172 RTTIDESGTSTSATV
+172 
-187 TAELDAASGAATTV
+187 
-201 TVSAA
+201 
-206 AGTNAAAGDFELSSD
+206 
-221 KTLTIAAGATES
+221 
-233 TGTVTITAV
+233 
-242 DNAVDGP
+242 
-249 DKTVT
+249 
-254 VSGTVSNSIGG
+254 
-265 YSNPADLTLT
+265 
-275 IADDEATPKVTLVL
+275 
-289 SRSTIDE
+289 
-296 SGTHNAATVTATM
+296 
-309 SPASVQSTTVTVA
+309 
-322 AAPGTNAASGD
+322 
-333 YALSSNK
+333 LSSNK

-391 TIADDDATPKV
+391 TIADDEATPKV
-402 TLVLSRSTIDESGTH
+402 TLVLSRSTIDESGTL

-427 PASVQSTTVTVAAA
+427 PASLQSTTVTVAAA
-441 PGTNAASGDYALSS
+441 AGTNAAAGDFELSS

-475 AVDNAVDGP
+475 AVDNALDES

-489 VSGTAANSQGATSP
+489 VSGTAANTQGATSP
-503 DAVELTIKD
+503 DAVELTISD
-512 DDGAPTVTLILSRTT
+512 DDDAPAVTLILSRTT
-527 INESGTHTS
+527 IDESGTSTS
-536 ATVTAELDAVAGAA
+536 ATVTAELDAAAGAA

-672 VAAAPGTNAAA
+672 V
-683 GDYALSSNKTLT
+683 
-695 IAAGA
+695 
-700 TESTG
+700 
-705 TVTVTAVDNAL
+705 
-716 DGPDKIVTVSGTAA
+716 
-730 NSQGATSPDVVELTI
+730 
-745 KDDDGAPTVTL
+745 
-756 VLSRTTINESGT
+756 
-768 STSATVTAELDAV
+768 
-781 AGAATTVT
+781 
-789 VSAAA
+789 
-794 GTNAAAGDFELSS
+794 
-807 NKTLT
+807 
-812 IAAGA
+812 
-817 TESTGTVTITAVDNA
+817 
-832 LDGPDK
+832 
-838 TVTVAGT
+838 
-845 VSNSIGGYSNP
+845 
-856 ADVTLTIAD
+856 
-865 DDATPKVTLVLSRST
+865 
-880 IDESGTHNAATVTA
+880 
-894 TMSPA
+894 
-899 SVQSTTVTVSAA
+899 SAA

-920 YALSSNK
+920 Y
-927 TLTIAAGATE
+927 T
-937 STGTVTV
+937 
-944 TAVDNTVDGPDKTVT
+944 
-959 VSGTAANSQGATS
+959 
-972 PDAVELTI
+972 
-980 KDDDGVPT
+980 
-988 VTLVLSRTTINESG
+988 
-1002 TSTSATVTAEL
+1002 
-1013 DAVAGAATTVT
+1013 
-1024 VSAAAGTNAAAGDF
+1024 
-1038 ELSSNKTLTIAAGAT
+1038 
-1053 ESTGTVTITAV
+1053 
-1064 DNAVDG
+1064 
-1070 PDKTVTV
+1070 
-1077 SGTVSNSIGGYSNP
+1077 
-1091 ANVTLTI
+1091 
-1098 ADDDATPKVTLVL
+1098 
-1111 SRSTIDESGTHKS
+1111 
-1124 ATVTV
+1124 
-1129 TMSPASVQS
+1129 
-1138 TTVTVAAA
+1138 
-1146 AGTNAA
+1146 
-1152 AGDFELS
+1152 LS

-1225 LMLSPQTIS
+1225 LILSPQTIS
-1234 ENGAGNASTV
+1234 ESGAGNASTV

-1258 TISATPGTNAAAG
+1258 TISATPGTNAAAS

-1424 ELDETVLVA
+1424 ESDETVLVA

-1481 LHPVSSHS
+1481 LHPVSPHS

-1505 IDYDFLEPGTLVFA
+1505 IDYDFLEPGTLVFS

-1530 VHGDTAPEDDETVI
+1530 VHGDTAPEDDETVV

-1570 LPLLVIGSPT
+1570 LPLLVIGSST
-1580 VKEGDGEPTALVFP
+1580 VEEGDGEPTALVFP

-1625 VESGELV
+1625 VEQGELV

-1728 GGTATSGTDYEP
+1728 GGTATSGTDYEA
-1740 VESGELVFA
+1740 VEPGELVFA

-1769 DETVELALSEPRNA
+1769 DETVELALGRPQNA
-1783 DLATAAGLGTIVDD
+1783 GLAVAVGLGTILDD
-1797 DAEPIVSV
+1797 DAEPVVSV
-1805 SSPSVEEGDFGAAS
+1805 GSPSVEEGGFGAAPT
-1819 ALEYAVTLSAASAL
+1819 LEYAVTLSAASTR

-1851 DYETVEPGE
+1851 DYEAVEPGE

-1897 AELATAAGLGTIVDD
+1897 AELAA
-1912 DAEPVVSVGSPSVEE
+1912 
-1927 GDFGAVPTL
+1927 
-1936 EYAVTLSAA
+1936 
-1945 SALQVTVGYAD
+1945 
-1956 GGGGT
+1956 
-1961 AASGTDYEPVEPGEL
+1961 
-1976 VFAPGETAKTVSVV
+1976 
-1990 VVGDELD
+1990 
-1997 EPDETV
+1997 
-2003 ELALSEPRNAELA
+2003 
-2016 TAAGLGTIV
+2016 
-2025 DDDAEPVV
+2025 
-2033 SVGSPSVE
+2033 
-2041 EGDFGAAP
+2041 
-2049 TLEYAVTLSAASA
+2049 
-2062 LQVTVRYADGGGGTA
+2062 
-2077 TSGTD
+2077 
-2082 YETVEPGELVFAPGE
+2082 
-2097 TAKTVSVV
+2097 
-2105 VVGDELDEPDE
+2105 
-2116 TVELAL
+2116 
-2122 SQPRNAE
+2122 
-2129 LAAASGL
+2129 
-2136 GTIVDDDAGPVASV
+2136 
-2150 GSPSVEEGDFGA
+2150 
-2162 APTLEYAVTL
+2162 
-2172 SAASALQVTV
+2172 
-2182 RYADGG
+2182 
-2188 GGTATSGTDYEP
+2188 
-2200 VESGE
+2200 
-2205 LVFAPGET
+2205 
-2213 VKTVSVVVVGDEL
+2213 
-2226 DEPDETVEL
+2226 
-2235 ALGEPR
+2235 
-2241 NAGLA
+2241 
-2246 TAAGLGTIVD
+2246 
-2256 DDAEPVVS
+2256 
-2264 VGSPSVEEGDF
+2264 
-2275 GATSVLEYA
+2275 
-2284 VTLSAASG
+2284 
-2292 RHVTV
+2292 
-2297 GYADGGGGTATS
+2297 
-2309 GTDYEPVEPGELVFA
+2309 
-2324 PGETAKT
+2324 
-2331 VSVVVVGDELD
+2331 
-2342 EPDETVELAL
+2342 
-2352 SEPRNAELATAA
+2352 AA

-2405 SGRHVTVGY
+2405 SGRQVMVGY

-2433 GELVF
+2433 G
-2438 APGET
+2438 
-2443 AKTVSVVVLGD
+2443 
-2454 KLDEPD
+2454 
-2460 ETVEL
+2460 
-2465 ALGEPRNAVLAT
+2465 
-2477 AAAAAGLGTI
+2477 
-2487 VDDDAEPIVSVSS
+2487 
-2500 PSVEEG
+2500 
-2506 DFGAAPTLEYAVTL
+2506 
-2520 SAASALQVTVKYA
+2520 
-2533 DGGGGT
+2533 
-2539 AVSGTDYEPVEPG
+2539 
-2552 ELVFAPGETAKTVSV
+2552 
-2567 VVVGDKLAEPD
+2567 
-2578 ETVELALSEPRNA
+2578 
-2591 ELATAAGLGTIVD
+2591 
-2604 DDAGPVAS
+2604 
-2612 VGSPS
+2612 
-2617 VEEGDFGAAPTLEYA
+2617 
-2632 VTLSAASALQ
+2632 
-2642 VTVRYADGG
+2642 
-2651 GGTAT
+2651 
-2656 SGTDYEPVEP
+2656 
-2666 GELVFAPGETAKTV
+2666 
-2680 SVVVVG
+2680 
-2686 DELDEPDETVELAL
+2686 
-2700 SEPRNAELATAAGLG
+2700 
-2715 TIVDD
+2715 
-2720 DAEPIVSVSSPS
+2720 
-2732 VEEGDFGAAPT
+2732 
-2743 LEYAVTLSAASALQ
+2743 
-2757 VTVRYADG
+2757 
-2765 GGGTAASGTDYK
+2765 
-2777 PVESGE
+2777 
-2783 LVFAPGETA
+2783 
-2792 KTVSVV
+2792 
-2798 VVGDEL
+2798 
-2804 DEPDETVE
+2804 
-2812 LALSEPENAVL
+2812 
-2823 AAAAAAAGLG
+2823 
-2833 TIVDDDAEPVVSVGS
+2833 
-2848 PSVEE
+2848 
-2853 GDFGAVPTLEY
+2853 
-2864 AVTLSAASTR
+2864 
-2874 QVTVRYADGGG
+2874 
-2885 GTAASGTD
+2885 
-2893 YEPVEPGELAF
+2893 
-2904 APGETAKTV
+2904 
-2913 SVIVLGDE
+2913 
-2921 LDEPDETVEL
+2921 
-2931 VLSQPRNAELAV
+2931 
-2943 ASGLGTIV
+2943 
-2951 DDDAEPIVS
+2951 
-2960 VSSPSA
+2960 
-2966 EEGDFGAASALEY
+2966 
-2979 AVTLSAASGRQVT
+2979 
-2992 VGYADGGGGTA
+2992 
-3003 TSGTD
+3003 
-3008 YETVEPGKLVF
+3008 KLVF

-3024 AKTVSV
+3024 AKTVAV

-3096 LVLPLAKGGDG
+3096 LVLPQAKGGDG

-3364 GDLLGAL
+3364 GDLLAAL

-3418 VGGKLAWT
+3418 VGGRIAWT

-3496 HRPPAL
+3496 HRPPSL
-3502 PRQSRVEAEI
+3502 PRQSRLEAEI